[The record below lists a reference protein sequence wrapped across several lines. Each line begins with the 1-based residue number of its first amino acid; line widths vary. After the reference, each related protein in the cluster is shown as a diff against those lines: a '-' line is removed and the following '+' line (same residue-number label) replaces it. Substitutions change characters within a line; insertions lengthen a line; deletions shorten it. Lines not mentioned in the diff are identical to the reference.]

1 MDEDNKENDGWW
13 RASKLLLYIN
23 VWRGRGELNWSEI
36 KTERKREPATTRCIP
51 PFFRLSPNKQTNK
64 LTRGT
69 VNKSQRN
76 KRRNI
81 KKKISNEKQNNTR
94 IKKKNNWKKNIGMK
108 IEKNT
113 TRWKHEWK
121 KKK

>member
-23 VWRGRGELNWSEI
+23 AWRGRGELNWSET
-36 KTERKREPATTRCIP
+36 KRERKWEPATTRCIP
-51 PFFRLSPNKQTNK
+51 PFFRLSLNKQTNK
-64 LTRGT
+64 LTKGT

-94 IKKKNNWKKNIGMK
+94 IKQKQKQKKTIERKILGWK
-108 IEKNT
+108 
-113 TRWKHEWK
+113 
-121 KKK
+121 